1 MKMDMPIDIIVAAVV
16 AMFLLWKLRKVINS
30 GEQTFLK
37 KPMQSGSLQVI
48 PEDQIKVAT
57 VGKTEEKKAKQHE
70 LIAVSNLEK
79 SLLKTELHTAYDSI
93 FAVNPA
99 MKISLI
105 KQDISQIYEDVM
117 RVIEEPTFFITLF
130 MIENQLLEKIKSQS
144 LAMSHKIFL
153 QKVEAVEIT
162 ELTHAVKMMNVVAKV
177 TSKQLAYKE
186 DEAGNVIEGSKIT
199 PISTT
204 ETLFVTRA
212 VNGSGM
218 WFLVDVK

>member
-1 MKMDMPIDIIVAAVV
+1 MDMPIDIIIAAVV

-48 PEDQIKVAT
+48 PDDKIKVAT
-57 VGKTEEKKAKQHE
+57 VGKSEEKKVKQME
-70 LIAVSNLEK
+70 LVALSNVEK
-79 SLLKTELHTAYDSI
+79 SLLKPELHTAYDSI
-93 FAVNPA
+93 FAVNSA

-105 KQDISQIYEDVM
+105 QQDISQIYEDVM
-117 RVIEEPTFFITLF
+117 RVIEDPTFFITLF
-130 MIENQLLEKIKSQS
+130 MIENQLLERIKNQS
-144 LAMSHKIFL
+144 LAMSHKVFL
-153 QKVEAVEIT
+153 QKVEEVEII
-162 ELTHAVKMMNVVAKV
+162 ELAHAGKMMNVVANV
-177 TSKQLAYKE
+177 TSKQLVYKE
-186 DEAGNVIEGSKIT
+186 DEVGNVIEGSKIT